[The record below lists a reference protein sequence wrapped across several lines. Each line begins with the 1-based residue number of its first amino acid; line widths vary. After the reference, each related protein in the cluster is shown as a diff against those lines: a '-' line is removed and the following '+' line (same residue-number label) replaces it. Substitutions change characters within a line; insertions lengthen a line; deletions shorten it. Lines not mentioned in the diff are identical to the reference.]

1 MQANGIHVEPLFSS
15 PGNPH
20 NITALLETIVKLKQD
35 VKLCQQEKNAAI
47 EQLNCLIS
55 LIKRYLK

>member
-1 MQANGIHVEPLFSS
+1 MQAKGVVEPLYSV

-20 NITALLETIVKLKQD
+20 NTTVLLDTIAKLKQD
-35 VKLCQQEKNAAI
+35 VKLCQQEKNAVV

-55 LIKRYLK
+55 LIKR